1 MLLKLPEVFSKD
13 EVREIRD
20 CLSRISFKEKK
31 KPMERGG
38 ETIGLLK
45 NNLQIPS
52 GHPDARPAAEIV
64 GKRLTTH
71 PQFSTFALPKKIH
84 MMFNRYD
91 PGMFYE
97 RHVDSAIMTHR
108 PGELTRTDLSF
119 TVFLSE
125 PEEYQGG
132 DFVVELEF
140 GEARIREPAGNV
152 IVYQAD
158 TLHGVE
164 EVTEGARWA
173 VVGWIESF
181 ISDPTEREIH
191 FELSVAIKDAQEVVD
206 TDLRRRFERVHERL
220 VRRWVKT

>member
-20 CLSRISFKEKK
+20 CLSGISYKEKK
-31 KPMERGG
+31 KPKERGG
-38 ETIGLLK
+38 ETVGLVK
-45 NNLQIPS
+45 NNLQVPA
-52 GHPDARPAAEIV
+52 GLPEARPAAELV
-64 GKRLTTH
+64 SKRLTTH
-71 PQFSTFALPKKIH
+71 PQFSTFALPKKMH
-84 MMFNRYD
+84 MMFNRYET
-91 PGMFYE
+91 GMFYE
-97 RHVDSAIMTHR
+97 THVDSAIMTHR

-132 DFVVELEF
+132 DFVVDLEF
-140 GEARIREPAGNV
+140 GEKRIREPAGNV

-191 FELSVAIKDAQEVVD
+191 YDLSVAIKDATEVVD

>member
-20 CLSRISFKEKK
+20 SLSRVSYVEQKKTKES
-31 KPMERGG
+31 GG
-38 ETIGLLK
+38 ETAGLVK
-45 NNLQIPS
+45 NNLQAPV
-52 GHPDARPAAEIV
+52 GHPEVRPSAEMV
-64 GKRLTTH
+64 SKRLAAN
-71 PQFSTFALPKKIH
+71 PQFGIFALPKKMH
-84 MMFNRYD
+84 MMFNRYEA
-91 PGMFYE
+91 GMFYE
-97 RHVDSAIMTHR
+97 THVDSAIMMHR
-108 PGELTRTDLSF
+108 PGELTRTDLAF

-125 PEEYQGG
+125 PKEYQGG
-132 DFVVELEF
+132 DFLVQLEF

-164 EVTEGARWA
+164 QVTQGARWA

-181 ISDPTEREIH
+181 ISDPVEREIH
-191 FELSVAIKDAQEVVD
+191 YELSVAIKDAQEVVD